1 MLFIKKKDSSLW
13 LVQDYKTLNT
23 VIVKNQY
30 FLPLISDLVSKL
42 QDAWYFTKLDVHWGF
57 NNVHINSG
65 DEWKAVFYTNCSLFK
80 LLVIFFGMINSP
92 IIFQTM
98 MNDIF
103 QNLLADRI
111 IIVYLDNI
119 LIFTQTLENHQKAIC
134 KVLKVLAKHKLF
146 LCPRKCE
153 FITNK
158 ILTSCDTGAE

>member
-1 MLFIKKKDSSLW
+1 
-13 LVQDYKTLNT
+13 
-23 VIVKNQY
+23 
-30 FLPLISDLVSKL
+30 
-42 QDAWYFTKLDVHWGF
+42 
-57 NNVHINSG
+57 
-65 DEWKAVFYTNCSLFK
+65 
-80 LLVIFFGMINSP
+80 
-92 IIFQTM
+92 